1 MKIKLAISTATL
13 GKFNTD
19 RDNQCYADAV
29 LAELQSEYPGYD
41 VLVDLV
47 KDVYSNSC
55 WVSDDSEGE
64 IRENVNMIANRVWD
78 KSDY

>member
-19 RDNQCYADAV
+19 RDNQRYADAV

-41 VLVDLV
+41 VSVDLV